1 MRYEIKL
8 LECTFKTSIKRC
20 KEIAHFAAFLAEMCF
35 RSQKE
40 MEGIEVEIQRIVAL
54 DYNFKA

>member
-40 MEGIEVEIQRIVAL
+40 MEGIEVEIQQVSSL
-54 DYNFKA
+54 GL